1 MFTRS
6 LFPDPHPRRF
16 DDGAPLRDL
25 AAFAARATSAEALLL
40 WLLDRCEGRP

>member
-6 LFPDPHPRRF
+6 LLPDPHSRRF
-16 DDGAPLRDL
+16 GDGEPVRDL
-25 AAFAARATSAEALLL
+25 AAFAARATSAEAFLL